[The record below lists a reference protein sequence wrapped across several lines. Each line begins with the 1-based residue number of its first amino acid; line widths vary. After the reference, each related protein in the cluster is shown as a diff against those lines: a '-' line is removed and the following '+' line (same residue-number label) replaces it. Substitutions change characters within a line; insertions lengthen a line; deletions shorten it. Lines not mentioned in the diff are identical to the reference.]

1 MSILFL
7 DGCQFN
13 AALSEKG
20 WTTTGSVAH
29 STSTA
34 RTGNRSIRMGGT
46 VTVGAL
52 SKTLASS
59 YNTLSLACGVY
70 KASFGA
76 GANITLLD
84 SSGGTQ
90 LTLAIAASTGAIS
103 LYRGTTGGTLLGTG
117 GTLPA
122 ATWSHLEI
130 NATIDDSAGA
140 VDVYFDGAL
149 VISVSGV
156 DTKNTAVAGARTIR
170 FDGPASSNGYFYTDD
185 VIISD
190 SYSQIGPAIIQT
202 LYPTGAGATTQWTP
216 SAGAN
221 YAAVDE
227 TTGDGDTTYVST
239 STLNNIDTYGF
250 GDLNANS
257 GAVLAVAVNV
267 VGRAD
272 GGGAPEVTPVLRP
285 GSTDRLGTAVIQTAA
300 YANSQS
306 IWETNPDGGSWTEA
320 AVNASE
326 AGMKKTV

>member
-1 MSILFL
+1 MSILFV
-7 DGCQFN
+7 DGCEFN
-13 AALSEKG
+13 AAVTEK
-20 WTTTGSVAH
+20 WTTASSASHQT
-29 STSTA
+29 TTA
-34 RTGNRSIRMGGT
+34 RTGTRSIRVGT
-46 VTVGAL
+46 TVIVGSL
-52 SKTLASS
+52 TKTLASS
-59 YNTLSLACGVY
+59 YNTLTLACGVY

-76 GANITLLD
+76 GASITFLD

-90 LTLAIAASTGAIS
+90 LTLAIAASSGAIS
-103 LYRGTTGGTLLGTG
+103 LYRGTTAGTLLGAG
-117 GTLPA
+117 GTLSG
-122 ATWSHLEI
+122 ATWQHLEI
-130 NATIDDSAGA
+130 NATIDDSVGA
-140 VDVYFDGAL
+140 ADVYLDGAL

-170 FDGPASSNGYFYTDD
+170 FDGPANANGYFYADD

-190 SYSQIGPAIIQT
+190 TFAQIGPAIIQT

-216 SAGAN
+216 LAGAN

-239 STLNNIDTYGF
+239 STLNNIDTYAF
-250 GDLNANS
+250 GNLAANS

-267 VGRAD
+267 VGRTD
-272 GGGAPEVTPVLRP
+272 GGGAPQITPVLRP
-285 GSTDRLGTAVIQTAA
+285 GSTDRLGTGVIQTAA

-326 AGMKKTV
+326 AGIKKTV